1 MKITNWGGDMF
12 IGEYNHSLDTKN
24 RIIIPAKFREELGKN
39 FVLTKGWDGCLY
51 VYPKSQW
58 EVLQKKLETLPLT
71 NKNARAFVIFFFSGA
86 HELELDKQG
95 RTLIPQ
101 NLLEYGQIQKE
112 IVSIGVSNRIE
123 IWSREKWEEYNN
135 SNIDYDSIAEQMSEL
150 GI

>member
-1 MKITNWGGDMF
+1 MF

-39 FVLTKGWDGCLY
+39 FVLTKGLDGCLY

-71 NKNARAFVIFFFSGA
+71 NKNARAFVRFFFSGA

-123 IWSREKWEEYNN
+123 IWSRQKWEEYNN
-135 SNIDYDSIAEQMSEL
+135 SNIDYASIAEQMSEL